1 VQISQAGTVLLPG
14 GPEKREKRADV
25 MLIEQH
31 DKSLSSVRR
40 ETMAL
45 THRKRDAIDF
55 CGTI

>member
-1 VQISQAGTVLLPG
+1 
-14 GPEKREKRADV
+14 

-31 DKSLSSVRR
+31 DNSLPSVRR